1 MEITC
6 SLTFYHDVFYYFKN
20 PLLPHHVSALFH
32 LESHTKR
39 NNEVL
44 FQEKDMET
52 PFMHAKKSTN
62 FGNKKKK
69 RTKCCAWCST
79 NSCLCPS
86 IVTVKLLHQWSVA
99 HCFSKLC
106 LYRALSSIFSKSH
119 HLATFNCNMVA
130 IKLKFWSPPK
140 VEREREREN
149 EKALMYGGRN
159 YLQQS
164 CLDHVYNKSCLIPF
178 WFIAQLRNISI
189 LK

>member
-1 MEITC
+1 MFQPCIFLRKKTWKP
-6 SLTFYHDVFYYFKN
+6 FYACKKN
-20 PLLPHHVSALFH
+20 QQI
-32 LESHTKR
+32 LET
-39 NNEVL
+39 
-44 FQEKDMET
+44 
-52 PFMHAKKSTN
+52 
-62 FGNKKKK
+62 KKK
-69 RTKCCAWCST
+69 RPKCCAWCST

-140 VEREREREN
+140 VERERKN
-149 EKALMYGGRN
+149 EKALMSGGRN

-178 WFIAQLRNISI
+178 WSIAQLRNISI

>member
-1 MEITC
+1 
-6 SLTFYHDVFYYFKN
+6 
-20 PLLPHHVSALFH
+20 
-32 LESHTKR
+32 
-39 NNEVL
+39 
-44 FQEKDMET
+44 MET
-52 PFMHAKKSTN
+52 
-62 FGNKKKK
+62 KKK
-69 RTKCCAWCST
+69 RPKCCAWCST

-130 IKLKFWSPPK
+130 IKLKFWLPPK
-140 VEREREREN
+140 GEREREN
-149 EKALMYGGRN
+149 EGTLMSGGRN

-178 WFIAQLRNISI
+178 WSIAQLRNISI
-189 LK
+189 LTQAQILVLKPSMLQWTP

>member
-39 NNEVL
+39 NKEVL

-86 IVTVKLLHQWSVA
+86 IVTAKLLHQWSVA

-106 LYRALSSIFSKSH
+106 LYRAPSSIFSKSC

-140 VEREREREN
+140 VERERERM
-149 EKALMYGGRN
+149 KKLW
-159 YLQQS
+159 
-164 CLDHVYNKSCLIPF
+164 CLEAEITYNKV
-178 WFIAQLRNISI
+178 A
-189 LK
+189 

>member
-1 MEITC
+1 MFQPC
-6 SLTFYHDVFYYFKN
+6 LFLRKPFYACKKN
-20 PLLPHHVSALFH
+20 QQI
-32 LESHTKR
+32 LET
-39 NNEVL
+39 
-44 FQEKDMET
+44 
-52 PFMHAKKSTN
+52 
-62 FGNKKKK
+62 KKK
-69 RTKCCAWCST
+69 RPKCCAWCST

-86 IVTVKLLHQWSVA
+86 IVTAKLLHQWSVA
-99 HCFSKLC
+99 HCFSNLC

-140 VEREREREN
+140 VERERERKN
-149 EKALMYGGRN
+149 EKALMSGGRN

-178 WFIAQLRNISI
+178 WSIAQLRNISI

>member
-1 MEITC
+1 MFQPCLFLRKKTWKP
-6 SLTFYHDVFYYFKN
+6 FYACKKN
-20 PLLPHHVSALFH
+20 QQI
-32 LESHTKR
+32 LET
-39 NNEVL
+39 
-44 FQEKDMET
+44 
-52 PFMHAKKSTN
+52 
-62 FGNKKKK
+62 KKK
-69 RTKCCAWCST
+69 RPKCCAWCST

-130 IKLKFWSPPK
+130 IKLKFWLPPK
-140 VEREREREN
+140 GEREREN
-149 EKALMYGGRN
+149 EGTLMSGGRN

-178 WFIAQLRNISI
+178 WSIAQLRNISI
-189 LK
+189 LT